1 MRIPIYKIG
10 GMRFFLVFLLSA
22 ASLAM
27 SLTSCVSDND
37 ANSKS
42 ISDYTDANVRSYGDL
57 FEIFWKV
64 MNQRYCDLNE
74 QAGVSSLSWEQ
85 VYEMYKPK
93 FEALKTFKPS
103 SENTQAEILA
113 DNAKAKQYFQEIMNQ
128 IIDQHFFVKIT
139 LPVSH
144 SSTETVRFESKLYE
158 REPIFPMAYHWD
170 YTRSQLKDDGT
181 AFGCLTDNF
190 SMMGGFV
197 KDAPGVFYLGFSNF
211 YISENCVY
219 TYHSD
224 YLPTNAENK
233 YHIDEQL
240 IATKASELVTD
251 PNQIDQVKEEANLLL
266 AQTNQF
272 LASDQ
277 VQATIAKMEAYN
289 ADKNYQGLYH
299 LSCAAYQSAPSFIQ
313 SLPASADNTEAV
325 SILKDYLT
333 QNSKYPALA
342 EEKAFSN
349 WMAQRLADYLWH
361 EREFTNFWED
371 LKFTTGHELVE
382 TYRSKFLEPL
392 AKGDIKKL
400 ILDVR
405 SNGGGAVADT
415 RLLTDFLVTQ
425 PAVYAY
431 VRKKEDNNPYSYTP
445 WIPQRIAVTGSSL
458 KREIPTAILLDNH
471 SASMSEIT
479 SLILK
484 SQGNHVKLIGRNSC
498 GAQSMLMDNS
508 ASNGGWK
515 GNVTSYL
522 YFYMPTC
529 MTKDAQGRLLEG
541 VGITPDYLL
550 DPMTENEI
558 KEIYQNA
565 AEATDRA
572 FQKAL
577 EVLR

>member
-1 MRIPIYKIG
+1 M
-10 GMRFFLVFLLSA
+10 
-22 ASLAM
+22 
-27 SLTSCVSDND
+27 
-37 ANSKS
+37 
-42 ISDYTDANVRSYGDL
+42 
-57 FEIFWKV
+57 
-64 MNQRYCDLNE
+64 
-74 QAGVSSLSWEQ
+74 
-85 VYEMYKPK
+85 
-93 FEALKTFKPS
+93 
-103 SENTQAEILA
+103 
-113 DNAKAKQYFQEIMNQ
+113 
-128 IIDQHFFVKIT
+128 
-139 LPVSH
+139 
-144 SSTETVRFESKLYE
+144 
-158 REPIFPMAYHWD
+158 
-170 YTRSQLKDDGT
+170 
-181 AFGCLTDNF
+181 
-190 SMMGGFV
+190 
-197 KDAPGVFYLGFSNF
+197 
-211 YISENCVY
+211 
-219 TYHSD
+219 
-224 YLPTNAENK
+224 
-233 YHIDEQL
+233 

-251 PNQIDQVKEEANLLL
+251 ANLIDQTKEEADQLLAQANQYLTSDQVKA
-266 AQTNQF
+266 A
-272 LASDQ
+272 
-277 VQATIAKMEAYN
+277 IAKMEAYN
-289 ADKNYQGLYH
+289 AGKNYQGLYH

-313 SLPASADNTEAV
+313 SLPASTDNTEAV
-325 SILKDYLT
+325 SILKDHLT

-342 EEKAFSN
+342 EEKAFRN
-349 WMAQRLADYLWH
+349 WMAQQLADYLWH

-445 WIPQRIAVTGSSL
+445 WIPQRIAVTGSSV

-484 SQGNHVKLIGRNSC
+484 SQGDHVKLIGRNSC

-565 AEATDRA
+565 AGATDRA

-577 EVLR
+577 EVLK

>member
-1 MRIPIYKIG
+1 
-10 GMRFFLVFLLSA
+10 
-22 ASLAM
+22 
-27 SLTSCVSDND
+27 
-37 ANSKS
+37 
-42 ISDYTDANVRSYGDL
+42 
-57 FEIFWKV
+57 
-64 MNQRYCDLNE
+64 
-74 QAGVSSLSWEQ
+74 
-85 VYEMYKPK
+85 MYKPK

-181 AFGCLTDNF
+181 AFGSLTDNF

-233 YHIDEQL
+233 YHINEQM

-251 PNQIDQVKEEANLLL
+251 ENQIDLAKEEANLLL
-266 AQTNQF
+266 AQTNQY

-277 VQATIAKMEAYN
+277 VKAAIAKMEAYN
-289 ADKNYQGLYH
+289 AGKNYQGLYH
-299 LSCAAYQSAPSFIQ
+299 LSCAAYDSAPSFIQ

-325 SILKDYLT
+325 SILKNHLT

-342 EEKAFSN
+342 EEKNFRN

-382 TYRSKFLEPL
+382 T
-392 AKGDIKKL
+392 
-400 ILDVR
+400 
-405 SNGGGAVADT
+405 
-415 RLLTDFLVTQ
+415 
-425 PAVYAY
+425 
-431 VRKKEDNNPYSYTP
+431 
-445 WIPQRIAVTGSSL
+445 
-458 KREIPTAILLDNH
+458 
-471 SASMSEIT
+471 
-479 SLILK
+479 
-484 SQGNHVKLIGRNSC
+484 
-498 GAQSMLMDNS
+498 
-508 ASNGGWK
+508 
-515 GNVTSYL
+515 
-522 YFYMPTC
+522 
-529 MTKDAQGRLLEG
+529 
-541 VGITPDYLL
+541 
-550 DPMTENEI
+550 
-558 KEIYQNA
+558 
-565 AEATDRA
+565 
-572 FQKAL
+572 
-577 EVLR
+577 

>member
-1 MRIPIYKIG
+1 
-10 GMRFFLVFLLSA
+10 
-22 ASLAM
+22 
-27 SLTSCVSDND
+27 
-37 ANSKS
+37 
-42 ISDYTDANVRSYGDL
+42 
-57 FEIFWKV
+57 
-64 MNQRYCDLNE
+64 
-74 QAGVSSLSWEQ
+74 
-85 VYEMYKPK
+85 
-93 FEALKTFKPS
+93 
-103 SENTQAEILA
+103 
-113 DNAKAKQYFQEIMNQ
+113 
-128 IIDQHFFVKIT
+128 
-139 LPVSH
+139 
-144 SSTETVRFESKLYE
+144 
-158 REPIFPMAYHWD
+158 MAYHWD

-181 AFGCLTDNF
+181 AFGSLTDNF

-233 YHIDEQL
+233 YHIDEQM

-251 PNQIDQVKEEANLLL
+251 PNQIDQAKEEADLLL
-266 AQTNQF
+266 AQANQY
-272 LASDQ
+272 LTSDQ
-277 VQATIAKMEAYN
+277 VKAAIAKMEAYN
-289 ADKNYQGLYH
+289 AGKNYQGLYH

-342 EEKAFSN
+342 EEKAFRN
-349 WMAQRLADYLWH
+349 WMAQQLADYLWH

-425 PAVYAY
+425 PAIYAY

-484 SQGNHVKLIGRNSC
+484 SQGDHVKLIGRNSC

-558 KEIYQNA
+558 RGIYQNA
-565 AEATDRA
+565 AGATDRA

-577 EVLR
+577 EILK